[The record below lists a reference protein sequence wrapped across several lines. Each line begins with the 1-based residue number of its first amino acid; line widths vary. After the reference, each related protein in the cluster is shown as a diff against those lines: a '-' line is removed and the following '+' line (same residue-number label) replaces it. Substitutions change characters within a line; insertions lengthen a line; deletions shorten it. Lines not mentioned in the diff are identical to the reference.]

1 MFVLLVVLLLFKLV
15 TCLQTSCK
23 FSHSRHVFH
32 LWRLESCYRNP
43 CHVVPW
49 CGLHGSFQSTFRLLE
64 FKSAKAVKIGTGSIL
79 ISDNPDLHAWR
90 KQHGYMVQYLTGCFG
105 IKSRRWETSDEGM
118 HQVIWLSFRR
128 MTRQPSRDRKKKVK
142 VRSCCAQVLPNVDF
156 DITECETSKA
166 AKMSLLPA
174 THHSADLLL
183 HTFRFQF
190 QKESSSNVEV
200 SKVWHNKRHLGN
212 HA

>member
-1 MFVLLVVLLLFKLV
+1 MPRRSLMRFARVIPEHISVVRV
-15 TCLQTSCK
+15 QVCQSRQNWYRQ
-23 FSHSRHVFH
+23 HSDQ
-32 LWRLESCYRNP
+32 WQSGSSRLKKAT
-43 CHVVPW
+43 W
-49 CGLHGSFQSTFRLLE
+49 LHGAVSHWLFWYQVQTVRDFRWRY
-64 FKSAKAVKIGTGSIL
+64 AP
-79 ISDNPDLHAWR
+79 SDSVS
-90 KQHGYMVQYLTGCFG
+90 G
-105 IKSRRWETSDEGM
+105 EGLAS
-118 HQVIWLSFRR
+118 QAEIEKTW
-128 MTRQPSRDRKKKVK
+128 KNKVK